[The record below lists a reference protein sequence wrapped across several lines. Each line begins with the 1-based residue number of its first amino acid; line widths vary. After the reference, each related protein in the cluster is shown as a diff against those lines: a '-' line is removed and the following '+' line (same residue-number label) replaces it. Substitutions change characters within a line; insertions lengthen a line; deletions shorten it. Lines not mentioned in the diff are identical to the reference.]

1 MAEQSADD
9 IQRDIERSRAAL
21 AHAVDQLAYRGNPR
35 RLADNAKQSV
45 LAKAKSPQGQ
55 AIIGATGV
63 LIALLI
69 VRRIRKD

>member
-21 AHAVDQLAYRGNPR
+21 AQAVDQLAYRGNPK
-35 RLADNAKQSV
+35 RLADNAKKSV

-55 AIIGATGV
+55 ASSVPPAC
-63 LIALLI
+63 
-69 VRRIRKD
+69 